1 MISKSLK
8 LQGAAGLAAV
18 TLMSTMVMQSS
29 RAAFT
34 DTTSHAGNW
43 DSGKV
48 KLSESSTA
56 TLAFTNTA
64 NMVPGDSNV
73 ACISVAFTGDVASH
87 VKLHASTTGTLG
99 SYLNLTIDEVPAS
112 TTSAGCA
119 TATPVTGGNL
129 VTTGTLAAFD
139 TARSSFTDGLDNLNA
154 GAAWTPSAAA
164 TKMYRLKVTLQDT
177 NDAQNQAGAATFTW
191 EAQNT

>member
-8 LQGAAGLAAV
+8 MQGAAGLAAV
-18 TLMSTMVMQSS
+18 TLMSTMVMQTS
-29 RAAFT
+29 RAAFS
-34 DTTSHAGNW
+34 DTTTQAGNW

-56 TLAFTNTA
+56 TLAFLNTA
-64 NMVPGDSNV
+64 SMVPGDSDV
-73 ACISVAFTGDVASH
+73 ACVSVAFTGDVASH

-99 SYLNLTIDEVPAS
+99 SYLDLTVDEVPAA
-112 TTSAGCA
+112 TTSTGCA
-119 TATPVTGGNL
+119 TATPVTGGTL
-129 VTTGTLAAFD
+129 VPSGTLAAFD

-154 GAAWTPSAAA
+154 GTAWTPAAA
-164 TKMYRLKVTLQDT
+164 QTKMYRLKVTLQD
-177 NDAQNQAGAATFTW
+177 NNLAQDQAGTATFTF